1 MTCPAASAGTSPT
14 CRGFSGS
21 DSFRPTRSA
30 RACTIFS
37 GTTRRSNMKR
47 RIRIVSLIN
56 ELLVGGDENRL
67 LSFSRT
73 VDAEH
78 FDHHVVCV
86 EKLNG
91 DADAR
96 HGTMRNLYADAG

>member
-1 MTCPAASAGTSPT
+1 MTYPAASAGTWPT
-14 CRGFSGS
+14 CRDFSGS

-56 ELLVGGDENRL
+56 ELLFGGDENRL

-73 VDAEH
+73 VNAEH

-86 EKLNG
+86 KKQIGRASCRE
-91 DADAR
+91 R
-96 HGTMRNLYADAG
+96 V